1 MDNILRKIEQYLIG
15 TLLLAITFILFINVV
30 LRIFGLSFE
39 WAEEVARYG
48 IVWVTFIGSSVCIY
62 KGAHIGV
69 DAITMILSQKGK
81 KILSLIVYLIAIIF
95 TVIFTHQSFLITMR
109 VIETKQLSSTL
120 ELPMAYVYAAMPVGG
135 VLMGIR
141 YIQEIISSVKAL
153 REVEE

>member
-1 MDNILRKIEQYLIG
+1 
-15 TLLLAITFILFINVV
+15 
-30 LRIFGLSFE
+30 
-39 WAEEVARYG
+39 
-48 IVWVTFIGSSVCIY
+48 
-62 KGAHIGV
+62 
-69 DAITMILSQKGK
+69 MILSQKGK

>member
-1 MDNILRKIEQYLIG
+1 
-15 TLLLAITFILFINVV
+15 
-30 LRIFGLSFE
+30 
-39 WAEEVARYG
+39 
-48 IVWVTFIGSSVCIY
+48 
-62 KGAHIGV
+62 
-69 DAITMILSQKGK
+69 
-81 KILSLIVYLIAIIF
+81 
-95 TVIFTHQSFLITMR
+95 MR